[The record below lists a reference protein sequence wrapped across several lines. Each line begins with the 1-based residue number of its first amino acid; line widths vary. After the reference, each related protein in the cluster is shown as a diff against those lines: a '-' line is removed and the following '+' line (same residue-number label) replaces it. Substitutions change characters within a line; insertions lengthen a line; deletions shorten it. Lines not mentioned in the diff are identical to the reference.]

1 MLWAVSN
8 VSGAKVILAC
18 RNEEEGNTTADELKK
33 KTKNE
38 NIRCMKLDLASF
50 KSIEDFVA
58 AFKKSESYI
67 QISKHK

>member
-1 MLWAVSN
+1 M
-8 VSGAKVILAC
+8 ILAC
-18 RNEEEGNTTADELKK
+18 RNEEDGNTTADELKK

-50 KSIEDFVA
+50 KSIEDFVS

-67 QISKHK
+67 QISKHPFR